1 MILRPEGEDRR
12 SRIADVLPKP
22 GCRNHK
28 VNDPI
33 GIHGLVLTNHNI
45 EFLVTLS
52 TSARGVPYG
61 IFAKYGSNAEEI
73 PYSVPPITLMFYF
86 SHIVRWKT

>member
-1 MILRPEGEDRR
+1 M
-12 SRIADVLPKP
+12 LPNP
-22 GCRNHK
+22 CCRNHK
-28 VNDPI
+28 VNQPI
-33 GIHGLVLTNHNI
+33 GIHGLAVTNHNI

-61 IFAKYGSNAEEI
+61 IFAKYGSNAEGI
-73 PYSVPPITLMFYF
+73 PHSVAPIPFMFYL